1 MIEIAKILSHSKKT
15 INDYSP
21 ESTFLEISDIAF
33 SMTDF
38 RLYFFNERAAGESIR
53 NSIEHNVI
61 IKKINGFNSINELI
75 DLSKNT
81 GITHLVVDL
90 QENRNESLIE
100 IYNNEEQ
107 FPFLK
112 KIFDSNDYGFDYE
125 MKVFEINYER
135 FNEIKQ

>member
-1 MIEIAKILSHSKKT
+1 M
-15 INDYSP
+15 
-21 ESTFLEISDIAF
+21 EISDIAF

-112 KIFDSNDYGFDYE
+112 KIFDSNDYGFDYK